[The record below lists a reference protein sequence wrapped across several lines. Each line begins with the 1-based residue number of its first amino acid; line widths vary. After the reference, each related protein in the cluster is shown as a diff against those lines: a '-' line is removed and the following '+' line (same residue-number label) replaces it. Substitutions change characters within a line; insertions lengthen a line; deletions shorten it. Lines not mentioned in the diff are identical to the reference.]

1 MLKEK
6 ITTTKDFIKEH
17 KNEICLSIV
26 SIGVIGVIG
35 YKNRETIN
43 KLTRTRSLV
52 NKSHYFKEDEIES
65 IEVFDVKKSKIE
77 EYLLSIGIDKEK
89 LRAIAKKIYIN
100 KEIPSD
106 LVEINNKLKNEYGCY
121 FNCASKE

>member
-43 KLTRTRSLV
+43 KLTSKLTKVTKVAKDSLERELSRIDFDIEELQNSIDRLDPTININKFHRIPERQARIEELLIQRTRV
-52 NKSHYFKEDEIES
+52 IDNFNS
-65 IEVFDVKKSKIE
+65 I
-77 EYLLSIGIDKEK
+77 
-89 LRAIAKKIYIN
+89 
-100 KEIPSD
+100 
-106 LVEINNKLKNEYGCY
+106 
-121 FNCASKE
+121 